1 MKDLLKQIY
10 DKVIQGKDIKI
21 KTSIKVN
28 EIIKE
33 DINQSIIVF
42 LTMNIKNRALV
53 VRGEGETL
61 EESIENAI
69 TIYMNEFLNE
79 FSPNAV
85 KLDIVYDL
93 KKENDKF
100 GINQDKLKYKRG
112 IEGIYIDYMIV
123 RASCRERV
131 ER

>member
-85 KLDIVYDL
+85 RSEERRVG
-93 KKENDKF
+93 KE
-100 GINQDKLKYKRG
+100 
-112 IEGIYIDYMIV
+112 
-123 RASCRERV
+123 CRCGWMTYHFKIRV
-131 ER
+131 